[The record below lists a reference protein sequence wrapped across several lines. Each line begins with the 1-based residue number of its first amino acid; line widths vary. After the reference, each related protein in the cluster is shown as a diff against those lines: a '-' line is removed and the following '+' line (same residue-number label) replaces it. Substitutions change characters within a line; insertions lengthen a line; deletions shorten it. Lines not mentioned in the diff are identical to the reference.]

1 MQELSQYNPEPYI
14 PFQKEIRFHP
24 KLSFGEKIFYAELS
38 SMSKSCEDQRIN
50 FSSRKLCK
58 IFGVSHQTALNWI
71 KNLIDLDLLE
81 VGVYYTDKC
90 KYFMKVKP
98 VVDVV
103 ENVI

>member
-1 MQELSQYNPEPYI
+1 MQELSQYTPESYI

-38 SMSKSCEDQRIN
+38 SMSLACEDQRIN

-58 IFGVSHQTALNWI
+58 IFGISHQTVLNWI
-71 KNLIDLDLLE
+71 KNLIEQNLLE

-98 VVDVV
+98 VLDPVVDA
-103 ENVI
+103 I